1 MGCGC
6 KNDNNTNGQIPQG
19 EEYNVLGNTIVRILL
34 MVIIIVITPLI
45 IPVIWYM
52 SYIQIFKNGKGFDLY
67 PGIKALFGKLMSK
80 KDDKEYDDDI
90 DINGVDIDDLEL
102 VTQVDEVDKDK
113 GK

>member
-6 KNDNNTNGQIPQG
+6 KNDINTNGQIPQE

-34 MVIIIVITPLI
+34 MVIIIGISPLI
-45 IPVIWYM
+45 LPVMWYM

-67 PGIKALFGKLMSK
+67 PGVKALFGRLIPK
-80 KDDKEYDDDI
+80 KDKDRYDDINLNGI
-90 DINGVDIDDLEL
+90 DFEDLEL
-102 VTQVDEVDKDK
+102 ITRVDEVDKDK